1 MKKILSLLLAAI
13 MLLSL
18 FSFTALAEEPIKISL
33 YYSDNS
39 TLPYKEDWRVISYL
53 EEKFNVDLVF
63 EPIPMTDYSTKVATE
78 LANQGDGTP
87 DVILGTSTA
96 GGNAA
101 IALNGGAYAVNTN
114 PEWTPN
120 FNARVAEFGLEQSV
134 DMLKLGDGNLYY
146 LPQLFDKPF
155 YDGGLIMRQ
164 DYLEAKHFAA
174 PKTFEDL
181 HQILLAYKADYPDSI
196 PLTSIVNIYVL
207 QRMSMPS
214 FGISVGRSTSTGTRV
229 LSWDYENQKYFAGA
243 LSDQYKEYIR
253 FFSQMYKEGL
263 IDPEFTQDDAA
274 ATRKLATGLSMAVY
288 GYYDQIG
295 GWEGASEIEG
305 LKLQMY
311 PSLEGPAGA
320 HHQPKSS
327 VGNGILFTAKA
338 MQRPDFEQ
346 VVRKIDEVFFSE
358 EGAKVWCLG
367 VEGEQ
372 YTEVDGKVV
381 FSDEI
386 MAHENQEGIYK
397 FMQNAYGCGC
407 DGTQVVWYNA
417 REMTKYDENYSQ
429 INAAVASMDNV
440 IQYVPA
446 APAFDDEAAE
456 EAAMLQT
463 ALADE
468 FFKWDDA
475 FMRGNKDIDA
485 DWAEYE
491 QALKDKGIDEFLD
504 LYNQY
509 NKYQ

>member
-1 MKKILSLLLAAI
+1 MKKFSALLLAVM

-18 FSFTALAEEPIKISL
+18 CSFAAAEDPIKISI

-39 TLPYKEDWRVISYL
+39 TLPYREDWRVISYL
-53 EEKFNVDLVF
+53 EETYNVDLVF
-63 EPIPMTDYSTKVATE
+63 EPIPMTEYAVKVSNV
-78 LANQGDGTP
+78 LQNQGDDTP

-96 GGNAA
+96 GGNASL
-101 IALNGGAYAVNTN
+101 ALNGGAYAVNTN

-120 FNARVAEFGLEQSV
+120 FNARVEEFGLTQSV
-134 DMLKLGDGNLYY
+134 EMLKLGDGNLYY
-146 LPQLFDKPF
+146 MPQLFDKPF
-155 YDGGLIMRQ
+155 FDGGLILRQ
-164 DYLEAKHFAA
+164 DYLEAKGFDA

-207 QRMSMPS
+207 QRMSMSS

-229 LSWDYENQKYFAGA
+229 LSWDYETQKYFAGA
-243 LSDQYKEYIR
+243 LSERYKDYIR
-253 FFSQMYKEGL
+253 FFSKMYAEGL
-263 IDPEFTQDDAA
+263 IDPEFQQDDAA
-274 ATRKLATGLSMAVY
+274 ATRKLATGLSCAVY

-295 GWEGASEIEG
+295 GWEAASEIEG
-305 LKLQMY
+305 LKLNMY
-311 PSLEGPAGA
+311 PPLEGPFGA
-320 HHQPKSS
+320 HHQPKSY
-327 VGNGILFTAKA
+327 VGNGILFPSKT

-358 EGAKVWCLG
+358 AAAKVWCLG

-417 REMTKYDENYSQ
+417 REMTKYDENYAR
-429 INAAVASMDNV
+429 INAEVAAMDNA

-446 APAFDDEAAE
+446 TPAFDDEAAE
-456 EAAMLQT
+456 EAALLQT
-463 ALADE
+463 ALADA
-468 FFKWDDA
+468 FFVWDDA
-475 FMRGNKDIDA
+475 FMRGIKDIDA

-491 QALKDKGIDEFLD
+491 QDLKDKGIDEFVD